1 MVEVV
6 AAMSTRREVV
16 RVKGEVLEPYPR
28 VDVPVPGELEAWAH
42 PIGPTVIYVPQPA
55 PVAPEPQKPS
65 RAVPWALITVAAC
78 ILVYACFA
86 AWHTWV
92 GPQLDP
98 VRKHPVDLVG
108 PHR

>member
-1 MVEVV
+1 M
-6 AAMSTRREVV
+6 
-16 RVKGEVLEPYPR
+16 KGEVLEPYPH

-55 PVAPEPQKPS
+55 PVVEPELRKPS
-65 RAVPWALITVAAC
+65 RVIPTLLIVMAAC
-78 ILVYACFA
+78 ILAYSCYAS
-86 AWHTWV
+86 WHTKV
-92 GPQLDP
+92 GPQIDP